1 MLSTRI
7 EIYMETLSIA
17 VLKVKIQIEYPLF
30 IEHRITVVY
39 KPNEVIERN

>member
-7 EIYMETLSIA
+7 EIYMKTLSIA
-17 VLKVKIQIEYPLF
+17 VLKVKIKIEYPLF
-30 IEHRITVVY
+30 IESTVVY